1 MLSRL
6 SLRLRGRTARLLHAP
21 APTGAT
27 PPGRTPAARPPGNAS
42 ILLFARA
49 STSHLAHVDRRL
61 ESTSAALA
69 AAVSAAFPGPNAPPQ
84 RHAPVTSP
92 FPSFAPPPPP
102 RRPEKAADAP
112 SLETT
117 AGADA
122 DDRRGATPIQSST
135 PFDHVA
141 ELDTPRKYHFEV
153 RGADAKRAFDRS
165 KIKCMCHEVS
175 EATTE
180 RQVFSRFLTV
190 LAVGLRYNTTTTT
203 DFAVVVTL
211 AEFEPSSSRSTRT
224 STTLHSPSPF
234 PRSQPPPRSGAETP
248 TSPPSPRRSTSAT
261 SSTKTTN
268 SKTTPPTS
276 PTSTTSS
283 SSTAP
288 PSPTY
293 SPRSTRST
301 PTGGPTTGA
310 TPTVSIFLFPYR
322 QLV

>member
-69 AAVSAAFPGPNAPPQ
+69 AAVSAAFPGPNAAPRQRPPL
-84 RHAPVTSP
+84 TSP

-117 AGADA
+117 AVAA
-122 DDRRGATPIQSST
+122 EHDRRGATPIQSST
-135 PFDHVA
+135 PYAHVA

-175 EATTE
+175 EATT
-180 RQVFSRFLTV
+180 VIFLWV
-190 LAVGLRYNTTTTT
+190 LAVGLCSNTTTTT
-203 DFAVVVTL
+203 DFAV
-211 AEFEPSSSRSTRT
+211 
-224 STTLHSPSPF
+224 
-234 PRSQPPPRSGAETP
+234 
-248 TSPPSPRRSTSAT
+248 
-261 SSTKTTN
+261 
-268 SKTTPPTS
+268 
-276 PTSTTSS
+276 
-283 SSTAP
+283 
-288 PSPTY
+288 
-293 SPRSTRST
+293 
-301 PTGGPTTGA
+301 
-310 TPTVSIFLFPYR
+310 
-322 QLV
+322 

>member
-69 AAVSAAFPGPNAPPQ
+69 AAVTAAFPGPNATPAQQRPPL
-84 RHAPVTSP
+84 TSP

-117 AGADA
+117 AGAA
-122 DDRRGATPIQSST
+122 EEDRRDATPIQSST
-135 PFDHVA
+135 PYAPVA

-175 EATTE
+175 EVTTAFVGQCP
-180 RQVFSRFLTV
+180 RQSRFGGGLAIQYHHHNRRCSYCITYLQAHVVHVQV
-190 LAVGLRYNTTTTT
+190 L
-203 DFAVVVTL
+203 
-211 AEFEPSSSRSTRT
+211 PSTPPP
-224 STTLHSPSPF
+224 L
-234 PRSQPPPRSGAETP
+234 PRSQPPPRSEAETP

-261 SSTKTTN
+261 GSTKTTKP
-268 SKTTPPTS
+268 KTTPPTS

-293 SPRSTRST
+293 SPLSTRST
-301 PTGGPTTGA
+301 PTGDPTTGA
-310 TPTVSIFLFPYR
+310 TPTVSLFYLFPYG
-322 QLV
+322 QLD

>member
-27 PPGRTPAARPPGNAS
+27 PPGTTPAARLPGNAS

-69 AAVSAAFPGPNAPPQ
+69 AAVSAAFPGPNATPQ
-84 RHAPVTSP
+84 RHAPRSSP
-92 FPSFAPPPPP
+92 FPSLAPPPPP

-117 AGADA
+117 AVADA

-135 PFDHVA
+135 PFAHA
-141 ELDTPRKYHFEV
+141 EELDTPRKYHFEV

-175 EATTE
+175 EATTAN
-180 RQVFSRFLTV
+180 FT
-190 LAVGLRYNTTTTT
+190 
-203 DFAVVVTL
+203 
-211 AEFEPSSSRSTRT
+211 
-224 STTLHSPSPF
+224 
-234 PRSQPPPRSGAETP
+234 
-248 TSPPSPRRSTSAT
+248 
-261 SSTKTTN
+261 
-268 SKTTPPTS
+268 
-276 PTSTTSS
+276 
-283 SSTAP
+283 
-288 PSPTY
+288 
-293 SPRSTRST
+293 
-301 PTGGPTTGA
+301 
-310 TPTVSIFLFPYR
+310 
-322 QLV
+322 

>member
-1 MLSRL
+1 MPESNDE
-6 SLRLRGRTARLLHAP
+6 GFGYGTFHARSAHAHEPTPSDTHPRDRRALQDLPRAAPSPPPTPLHAL
-21 APTGAT
+21 APVASTQREDRAT
-27 PPGRTPAARPPGNAS
+27 APRARPHGGDPPGRTPAARPPGNAS

-135 PFDHVA
+135 PYAHA
-141 ELDTPRKYHFEV
+141 EELDTPRKYHFEV

-175 EATTE
+175 EATTAKSLSFGFGGGLAIQYHHHN
-180 RQVFSRFLTV
+180 RLCSYPIFNSFKLT
-190 LAVGLRYNTTTTT
+190 
-203 DFAVVVTL
+203 
-211 AEFEPSSSRSTRT
+211 
-224 STTLHSPSPF
+224 
-234 PRSQPPPRSGAETP
+234 
-248 TSPPSPRRSTSAT
+248 
-261 SSTKTTN
+261 
-268 SKTTPPTS
+268 
-276 PTSTTSS
+276 
-283 SSTAP
+283 
-288 PSPTY
+288 
-293 SPRSTRST
+293 
-301 PTGGPTTGA
+301 
-310 TPTVSIFLFPYR
+310 
-322 QLV
+322 

>member
-1 MLSRL
+1 MPESNNEGFGYRHFPRALGTRARTDSQRHTPARQESSRRPPSPPPPPLPRRCMLSRL

-69 AAVSAAFPGPNAPPQ
+69 AAVSAAFPGPNATPAQQ
-84 RHAPVTSP
+84 RPPVTSP

-117 AGADA
+117 AVAA
-122 DDRRGATPIQSST
+122 TDDRRGATPIQSST
-135 PFDHVA
+135 PSAHVA

-175 EATTE
+175 EATT
-180 RQVFSRFLTV
+180 
-190 LAVGLRYNTTTTT
+190 
-203 DFAVVVTL
+203 
-211 AEFEPSSSRSTRT
+211 
-224 STTLHSPSPF
+224 
-234 PRSQPPPRSGAETP
+234 
-248 TSPPSPRRSTSAT
+248 AT
-261 SSTKTTN
+261 
-268 SKTTPPTS
+268 
-276 PTSTTSS
+276 
-283 SSTAP
+283 
-288 PSPTY
+288 
-293 SPRSTRST
+293 
-301 PTGGPTTGA
+301 
-310 TPTVSIFLFPYR
+310 FM
-322 QLV
+322 